1 MRSNIRDI
9 MKTANCTEIQAAKI
23 EQEIN
28 NQWLLDWSECS
39 MAELK
44 TAAVKVYY
52 QLYL

>member
-1 MRSNIRDI
+1 MRANIRDI
-9 MKTANCTEIQAAKI
+9 IKAANCTEEQANKI

-39 MAELK
+39 MSELK
-44 TAAVKVYY
+44 SAAVKVYY